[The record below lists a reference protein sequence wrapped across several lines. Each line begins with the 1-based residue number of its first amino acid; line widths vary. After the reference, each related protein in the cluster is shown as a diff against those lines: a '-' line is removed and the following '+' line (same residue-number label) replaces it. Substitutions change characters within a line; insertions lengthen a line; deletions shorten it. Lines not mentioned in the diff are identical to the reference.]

1 MMKATKGPVHLGMG
15 TLAPDT
21 DMCTPNSTSFWTISH
36 ACLTP
41 TCAVRCTLP
50 SSLRVLYRVHPIGC
64 FLDAD
69 WMLIGCWLGARHPT
83 LCPIHA
89 CLPGKNERRDKKPAG
104 KNGAGKK
111 GGKKKFSKKG
121 GKGR

>member
-1 MMKATKGPVHLGMG
+1 MYAKFDVILDHISRMSHPHVRREMY
-15 TLAPDT
+15 
-21 DMCTPNSTSFWTISH
+21 STEFIES
-36 ACLTP
+36 
-41 TCAVRCTLP
+41 TLP
-50 SSLRVLYRVHPIGC
+50 SASDRVLLGC
-64 FLDAD
+64 FLDAS